1 MTNGI
6 IITICVLLLI
16 AYTFD
21 LTSSKTQVPSV
32 VLLLFLGWLVRQIS
46 MVIGIEIP
54 DLSVV
59 LPVFGTIGLILILLE
74 SSMELE
80 LNHSKKKLILK
91 SFFMALLP
99 YVMLSFVLALL
110 FQYFGNTSLQAGLLN
125 AIPLCNLSSAIAIP
139 SVRYLSAK
147 KKEFVI
153 YESNFSDIVGV
164 LFFNLMLISGAS
176 VYWTIGLFNLQ
187 ILLMV
192 AISFLATIGLS
203 MLLNRI
209 DHHIKFAPIIL
220 LIVLIYVVSG
230 TYNLPGLIFI
240 LIFGL
245 FLGNFSKLSENKW
258 IKKLKPHILQQ
269 EVKRFGDITS
279 EISFLIR
286 SLFFLLFGY
295 LMKTSEI
302 LNTDTMLW
310 ALGIFILT
318 YSVRWIWLKILRLEV
333 KPLLFIAPKGL
344 FTIILFLSLPLS
356 MNIPFINKSL
366 LIQIIL
372 LTSLFMMF
380 GLMFNKEKKEIIDQ

>member
-16 AYTFD
+16 AYAFD
-21 LTSSKTQVPSV
+21 LTSSKTRVPSV
-32 VLLLFLGWLVRQIS
+32 VMLLLLGWVVRQITS
-46 MVIGIEIP
+46 LLGLEIP
-54 DLSVV
+54 DLTIV

-74 SSMELE
+74 SSIDLE
-80 LNHSKKKLILK
+80 LNPTKRKLILK

-99 YVMLSFVLALL
+99 YVMLCFMLAWL
-110 FQYFGNTSLQAGLLN
+110 FMYFGHTTLQVALLN
-125 AIPLCNLSSAIAIP
+125 AIPLGNLSSAIAIP
-139 SVRYLSAK
+139 SVRHLSVR

-176 VYWTIGLFNLQ
+176 TLWTIGVFHFQ
-187 ILLMV
+187 ILIMV
-192 AISFLATIGLS
+192 AISLIATIGLAI
-203 MLLNRI
+203 LLKRI
-209 DHHIKFAPIIL
+209 DHHVKFAPIII
-220 LIVLIYVVSG
+220 LIVLIYVLSG
-230 TYNLPGLIFI
+230 IYNLPGLIFI

-245 FLGNFSKLSENKW
+245 FLGNFHKIADNKW
-258 IKKLKPHILQQ
+258 MNKINPHALQK
-269 EVKRFGDITS
+269 EVDRFKDITS

-302 LNTDTMLW
+302 LNTDSILW
-310 ALGIFILT
+310 TLGIFILI
-318 YSVRWIWLKILRLEV
+318 YGVRLIWLKIFRLQL

-344 FTIILFLSLPLS
+344 FTIILFLSLPIS

-366 LIQIIL
+366 LIQIIIL
-372 LTSLFMMF
+372 SSLFMMF
-380 GLMFNKEKKEIIDQ
+380 GIISHKEEKHTLEQ

>member
-6 IITICVLLLI
+6 IITICVLLLV
-16 AYTFD
+16 AYAFD
-21 LTSSKTQVPSV
+21 LTSSKTKIPSV
-32 VLLLFLGWLVRQIS
+32 VLLLFLGWLVKQIS
-46 MVIGIEIP
+46 IIIDITIP
-54 DLSVV
+54 DLSIV

-80 LNHSKKKLILK
+80 LNRSKRKLILK
-91 SFFMALLP
+91 SFLMALLP
-99 YVMLSFVLALL
+99 YVMLSFILAWL
-110 FQYFGNTSLQAGLLN
+110 FQYFGHTTLQAGLIN

-176 VYWTIGLFNLQ
+176 ALLTFGVFNLQ
-187 ILLMV
+187 ILLMIT
-192 AISFLATIGLS
+192 ISFIATIGLS
-203 MLLNRI
+203 LLLHRI
-209 DHHIKFAPIIL
+209 EHHIKFAPIIL

-230 TYNLPGLIFI
+230 IYNLPGLIFI

-245 FLGNFSKLSENKW
+245 FLGNFTKMSENKW
-258 IKKLKPHILQQ
+258 IKKLNPDALQK
-269 EVKRFGDITS
+269 EVKRFGDITN

-295 LMKTSEI
+295 LMDTSEI
-302 LNTDTMLW
+302 FNTDTMLW
-310 ALGIFILT
+310 ALGIFLIT
-318 YSVRWIWLKILRLEV
+318 YSVRLIWLKVLNLEL
-333 KPLLFIAPKGL
+333 KPLLFVAPKGL
-344 FTIILFLSLPLS
+344 FTIILYLSIPIS
-356 MNIPFINKSL
+356 MNIAFINKSL
-366 LIQIIL
+366 LIQIII

-380 GLMFNKEKKEIIDQ
+380 GLMFNSEKKKETN